1 MSKIERFRK
10 KVIKILKK
18 SKRQF
23 YDEEDNKITVEEY
36 FDLLTKQKIEDM
48 NAFLNKLK
56 RNRKWKG

>member
-1 MSKIERFRK
+1 MNKRDRFRK
-10 KVIKILKK
+10 KIIKILKK
-18 SKRQF
+18 SKVQF
-23 YDEEDNKITVEEY
+23 YDKEDNKITVEEY